1 MKRIFLLLLIV
12 FVCMGGCH
20 KHNFEHDLTIKAP
33 EQCALNKSP
42 GECSTVGESL
52 EMKREE
58 FVQKM
63 HELKKIIHKPKPVQQ
78 RMDSIIVV
86 FPARPVDG
94 MVE

>member
-1 MKRIFLLLLIV
+1 MKRIFLLMLII
-12 FVCMGGCH
+12 FICMGGCY

-33 EQCALNKSP
+33 EQCAMNKSP

-52 EMKREE
+52 EMKRAE

-63 HELKKIIHKPKPVQQ
+63 QELKIIVNKQRPVQQ

-86 FPARPVDG
+86 FPARPIDG
-94 MVE
+94 TIE